1 MQIKK
6 QKLWVGIDVGMKS
19 FHAALDFPLL
29 FDNQEELSVADLPD
43 REFKAWTIYQLA
55 KPSRSAALK

>member
-43 REFKAWTIYQLA
+43 REF
-55 KPSRSAALK
+55 